1 LRRSSRK
8 ILVAVVA
15 GVLLA
20 GAPTLIFNLW
30 LDQLIDRDGQHD
42 VEISAKRAI
51 VLAEARISQV
61 LATLAQLAEHRV
73 EICSAEHVALMRD
86 AAFRTAPIKE
96 IAVLGL
102 DGQPRCV
109 DLAYPLGSHQMLGP
123 RRIGRPGENLIEVVR
138 PADRG
143 ERLLRVRRV
152 EAAGHGL
159 AALIPAELFLPQS
172 ASNGERFTAFVR
184 LTTSDGT
191 LIVQSGTDPSERL
204 PASDLYAAQVESTR
218 HEVTATV
225 AMPKADLVPLA
236 HLNRIRMVVNCVVAV
251 LLFGFAYVVPR
262 WREEDPI
269 ADIEQALKARELVPY
284 YHPVVDIKSGRII
297 GAEVLV
303 RWRKPDGTVVSP
315 GAFVPMI
322 EQRGLIMEMTSALM
336 RQVCTEAGAALGSRP
351 RLKISFNLAARHFAD
366 DRIVAEVSSI
376 FADSPIRMSQVVLE
390 VTERQPLDNL
400 TSTRRVIA
408 ALQGL
413 GCKVALDDVGTG
425 HNGLSHI
432 LKLGVDII
440 KIDKMFVDAIGT
452 ERNSATI
459 IESLVDLAR
468 NMRMEIIAEGVE
480 NFDQVVYL
488 RDHGIRSAQG
498 FVFAPPL
505 PGSSFLTLLEA
516 IDPPRVPAEQ
526 PAATPHYI
534 SARNR
539 AGAV

>member
-20 GAPTLIFNLW
+20 GAPMLAFNVW
-30 LDQLIDRDGQHD
+30 LDELIDRHGRED
-42 VEISAKRAI
+42 VETSAKRVI

-61 LATLAQLAEHRV
+61 IAALAQLAEHKV
-73 EICSAEHVALMRD
+73 ETCSADHVALMRE

-96 IAVLGL
+96 IAVVGL

-109 DLAYPLGSHQMLGP
+109 DLAYPLGSHQALGP
-123 RRIGRPGENLIEVVR
+123 RRIGRPGEHLIEVVR
-138 PADRG
+138 LGDRS

-152 EAAGHGL
+152 EASGL
-159 AALIPAELFLPQS
+159 GLSALIPAELFLPQS
-172 ASNGERFTAFVR
+172 SSSGEAFKAFVR

-191 LIVQSGTDPSERL
+191 LIVQSGTDPGEWA
-204 PASDLYAAQVESTR
+204 PASELYSAQVASTR

-225 AMPKADLVPLA
+225 AMPKSELVPIVY
-236 HLNRIRMVVNCVVAV
+236 LNRIRQVVNGVVAV
-251 LLFGFAYVVPR
+251 LLLGFAAIISR
-262 WREEDPI
+262 WRGENPI
-269 ADIEQALKARELVPY
+269 ADIEHAIRARELVPY
-284 YHPVVDIKSGRII
+284 YHPVVDIKTGRIM

-315 GAFVPMI
+315 GAFIPMI

-336 RQVCTEAGAALGSRP
+336 RQVCAEAGAALGSRP
-351 RLKISFNLAARHFAD
+351 RLKIGFNLAARHFAD
-366 DRIVAEVSSI
+366 DRIVAEVSNI
-376 FADSPIRMSQVVLE
+376 FAKSPIRMSQVVLE

-432 LKLGVDII
+432 LKLGIDII

-459 IESLVDLAR
+459 IETLVDLAR

-488 RDHGIRSAQG
+488 RDHGVRSAQG
-498 FVFAPPL
+498 FVFSPPL
-505 PGSSFLTLLEA
+505 PGSSFLTLLDSV
-516 IDPPRVPAEQ
+516 DPLPVAAEK

-534 SARNR
+534 SARSR
-539 AGAV
+539 AGAA